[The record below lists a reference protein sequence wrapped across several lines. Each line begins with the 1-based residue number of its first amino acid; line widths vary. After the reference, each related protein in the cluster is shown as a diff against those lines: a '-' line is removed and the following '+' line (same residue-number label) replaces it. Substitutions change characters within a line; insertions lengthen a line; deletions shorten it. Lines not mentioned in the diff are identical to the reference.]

1 MEKDEVINKMEN
13 PEIEPEDSNE
23 PFPQVEIEDAEDQ
36 E

>member
-1 MEKDEVINKMEN
+1 MEENKVVNKMEN